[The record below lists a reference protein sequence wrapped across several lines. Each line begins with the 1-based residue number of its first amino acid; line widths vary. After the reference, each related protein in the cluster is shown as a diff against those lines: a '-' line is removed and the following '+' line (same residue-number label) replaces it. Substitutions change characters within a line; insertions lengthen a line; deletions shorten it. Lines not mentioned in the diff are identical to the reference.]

1 MEAKSTF
8 IVLNIYFKGLE
19 KYFLLGFG
27 FSVMKKLIPRMLVV
41 FQQPSE
47 LFKLVI
53 SKENVKFG
61 AFIGAYA
68 SVYRVSKLDNIFRIL
83 IIFYTIIF
91 CLSMWFVISYETN
104 YLIQNMLEH

>member
-1 MEAKSTF
+1 M
-8 IVLNIYFKGLE
+8 
-19 KYFLLGFG
+19 GFG

-47 LFKLVI
+47 LFRLVI

-83 IIFYTIIF
+83 IKFYTFIF
-91 CLSMWFVISYETN
+91 C
-104 YLIQNMLEH
+104 

>member
-1 MEAKSTF
+1 
-8 IVLNIYFKGLE
+8 
-19 KYFLLGFG
+19 
-27 FSVMKKLIPRMLVV
+27 MLVV

-47 LFKLVI
+47 LFRLVI

-83 IIFYTIIF
+83 KKFYTFIF
-91 CLSMWFVISYETN
+91 C
-104 YLIQNMLEH
+104 